1 MQHRIYSHLLVT
13 DMIKH
18 IKHNLRLGVLGGMGT
33 EASIYFQNIIAQKR
47 GANHDQA
54 HLPVVCITNPNIPD
68 RTAYLLD
75 KTNKNPVPELLKSIQ
90 DLEDLKGVYC
100 TVMACN
106 TAHAFHDI
114 LQKHTHLVILDM
126 IKYTVDFIR
135 SDYPDAPIGLLA
147 TTGTCKTGVYDRYFQ
162 KYNISCLKPD
172 EYSQQHHVHASI
184 YGDDV
189 QSGIKG
195 GEYDKSADLL
205 VTATEILHHHGVNVI
220 ILGCTELPLVRNK
233 LESALP
239 HIHFIDPMEIVAQKA
254 IDIHDTVIDKL
265 SSNTVIKPIKS
276 VLDLHTDHD
285 IIDYITMQARIYHAK
300 NLSFSGEF
308 YE

>member
-1 MQHRIYSHLLVT
+1 MMQ
-13 DMIKH
+13 H

-47 GANHDQA
+47 GASHDQA

-75 KTNKNPVPELLKSIQ
+75 KTKKNPVPELLKSIQ

-100 TVMACN
+100 AVMACN
-106 TAHAFHDI
+106 TAHAFYKT
-114 LQKHTHLVILDM
+114 LQKYTHLVILDM

-135 SDYPDAPIGLLA
+135 SDYPDTCIGLLA
-147 TTGTCKTGVYDRYFQ
+147 TTGTCKTGVYDEYFQ
-162 KYNISCLKPD
+162 KYNMTPFKPD
-172 EYSQQHHVHASI
+172 EYSQQYHVHHAI

-205 VTATEILHHHGVNVI
+205 ITAIETLHNHHGVNVI
-220 ILGCTELPLVRNK
+220 ILGCTELPLVRKK

-239 HIHFIDPMEIVAQKA
+239 HIDFIDPMEVVAQKA
-254 IDIHDTVIDKL
+254 IDIHDGVMDKL
-265 SSNTVIKPIKS
+265 SSNVAITTIKS
-276 VLDLHTDHD
+276 VLDLHTDSD
-285 IIDYITMQARIYHAK
+285 IIDYITMQARIYCVK